1 VGNELESTS
10 IKAYRVNRII
20 GDVKRGS
27 RSETFTVPDGF
38 NVSDYL
44 IMTKTT
50 GDEPCVIKV
59 KKGSCLNL
67 RAMSRVITDNDG
79 FDILE
84 IHQVQRAELV
94 RTLLWSG
101 PDAEV
106 ISPQDIRDEVRSSLE
121 RLLAR

>member
-1 VGNELESTS
+1 
-10 IKAYRVNRII
+10 
-20 GDVKRGS
+20 
-27 RSETFTVPDGF
+27 
-38 NVSDYL
+38 
-44 IMTKTT
+44 
-50 GDEPCVIKV
+50 
-59 KKGSCLNL
+59 
-67 RAMSRVITDNDG
+67 MSRVITDNDG